1 MAEYIQPVLESL
13 EDQDATMEGIQV
25 TINGRLETITADQQ
39 EAYQELVRQGGMLT
53 DLNTNQQ
60 QLIEQMGGTETLLTS
75 VANNV
80 SELRIGLETAREERE
95 AGFAEAATERQ
106 QIAQSLN
113 DKLDQ
118 QAQGQTVELNAAE
131 SRLLASQ
138 IQGDERLIQEF
149 STRAGALEEY
159 IASQGTTLS
168 NAQEQIR
175 QQQEQQYQELT
186 AGQQQAAQDR
196 IRIEQSTNNKLE
208 QLRQGIAVEF
218 TDAEA
223 RRVEEITGLEARLLQ
238 DSAANAEEFARLLE
252 SEGQRFDDITN
263 VLSSDIERLQQ
274 QTGEFESRAEERFD
288 EAAQERLRLAQS
300 LADANNRLENLS
312 EADRERYE
320 ELDLTVDTLE
330 EEFGVNFDR
339 IEETQDIL
347 QTYAEEEFG
356 AVREDI
362 AGLEERMDA
371 NAVQQLAQLTGFRT
385 EFLETLSASEAAA
398 FARNQGLSDQ
408 ITEEITGIR
417 GETAAQVAG
426 MGQRLT
432 DRIDAYEQQTGEQL
446 DIATEERAVL
456 SGQITGLETRID
468 ANAIQQLSEL
478 TGLRSEFLATLTAS
492 EAAAIARN
500 QGLSEQLTEEI
511 TGVRGETAAQ
521 IEGINERLTNR
532 INEFEQQTGQEL
544 DIATEERAVL
554 GGQLGTLTAD
564 VAQVAEDLIRAD
576 GRIEDLDAAGRQRY
590 EDLNMSIDDVSLRI
604 GVDINALREGMLT
617 QESAMRE
624 LVEETSQ
631 QTEETLTNRLEEA
644 EQGFA
649 TSLSDTEANLLSQI
663 TGVEAGVL
671 QQLAT
676 VEGGL
681 QQQFG
686 EQFGQVQQ
694 QVSGLGEQVSGLGEG
709 LAGLGQGVAGLGV
722 GLLGGLMGLGQ
733 QQEQIITQLSK
744 PEVIEFDP
752 FLKGLSPF
760 QPMTP
765 VSLAPQKQTDAMSE
779 LNKFMGRQT
788 GMLV

>member
-1 MAEYIQPVLESL
+1 MLFRS
-13 EDQDATMEGIQV
+13 IQV

-60 QLIEQMGGTETLLTS
+60 QLIEQMGGTEALLTS

-80 SELRIGLETAREERE
+80 SEIRTDLETAREERE
-95 AGFAEAATERQ
+95 TGFAEAEQDRQRLMEAIVEARGQTTELSQEMRDLLAQSDQTMQEMFKDTDINIDELRSGQLSQEEATNALREYTEQTREELRTGLTEAATERQ

-138 IQGDERLIQEF
+138 IEGDERLIQEF

-168 NAQEQIR
+168 AAQEQIR

-186 AGQQQAAQDR
+186 EGQQQAAQDR
-196 IRIEQSTNNKLE
+196 IRIEQSTNDKLE
-208 QLRQGIAVEF
+208 QLREGIAVEF

-312 EADRERYE
+312 EADRQRYD

-339 IEETQDIL
+339 IEEAQDIL

-371 NAVQQLAQLTGFRT
+371 NAVQQLAQLTGFKI
-385 EFLETLSASEAAA
+385 
-398 FARNQGLSDQ
+398 G
-408 ITEEITGIR
+408 
-417 GETAAQVAG
+417 
-426 MGQRLT
+426 
-432 DRIDAYEQQTGEQL
+432 
-446 DIATEERAVL
+446 RAHV
-456 SGQITGLETRID
+456 
-468 ANAIQQLSEL
+468 
-478 TGLRSEFLATLTAS
+478 
-492 EAAAIARN
+492 
-500 QGLSEQLTEEI
+500 
-511 TGVRGETAAQ
+511 
-521 IEGINERLTNR
+521 
-532 INEFEQQTGQEL
+532 
-544 DIATEERAVL
+544 
-554 GGQLGTLTAD
+554 
-564 VAQVAEDLIRAD
+564 
-576 GRIEDLDAAGRQRY
+576 
-590 EDLNMSIDDVSLRI
+590 
-604 GVDINALREGMLT
+604 
-617 QESAMRE
+617 
-624 LVEETSQ
+624 
-631 QTEETLTNRLEEA
+631 
-644 EQGFA
+644 
-649 TSLSDTEANLLSQI
+649 
-663 TGVEAGVL
+663 
-671 QQLAT
+671 
-676 VEGGL
+676 
-681 QQQFG
+681 
-686 EQFGQVQQ
+686 
-694 QVSGLGEQVSGLGEG
+694 
-709 LAGLGQGVAGLGV
+709 
-722 GLLGGLMGLGQ
+722 
-733 QQEQIITQLSK
+733 
-744 PEVIEFDP
+744 
-752 FLKGLSPF
+752 
-760 QPMTP
+760 
-765 VSLAPQKQTDAMSE
+765 
-779 LNKFMGRQT
+779 
-788 GMLV
+788 

>member
-1 MAEYIQPVLESL
+1 M
-13 EDQDATMEGIQV
+13 
-25 TINGRLETITADQQ
+25 
-39 EAYQELVRQGGMLT
+39 
-53 DLNTNQQ
+53 
-60 QLIEQMGGTETLLTS
+60 
-75 VANNV
+75 
-80 SELRIGLETAREERE
+80 
-95 AGFAEAATERQ
+95 
-106 QIAQSLN
+106 
-113 DKLDQ
+113 
-118 QAQGQTVELNAAE
+118 
-131 SRLLASQ
+131 
-138 IQGDERLIQEF
+138 
-149 STRAGALEEY
+149 
-159 IASQGTTLS
+159 
-168 NAQEQIR
+168 
-175 QQQEQQYQELT
+175 
-186 AGQQQAAQDR
+186 
-196 IRIEQSTNNKLE
+196 
-208 QLRQGIAVEF
+208 
-218 TDAEA
+218 
-223 RRVEEITGLEARLLQ
+223 Q

-339 IEETQDIL
+339 IEEAQDIL

-371 NAVQQLAQLTGFRT
+371 NAVQQLAQLTGFRA
-385 EFLETLSASEAAA
+385 EFLETLSASETAA

-417 GETAAQVAG
+417 GETAAQVED

-432 DRIDAYEQQTGEQL
+432 DRINDYEQQTGE
-446 DIATEERAVL
+446 
-456 SGQITGLETRID
+456 
-468 ANAIQQLSEL
+468 
-478 TGLRSEFLATLTAS
+478 
-492 EAAAIARN
+492 
-500 QGLSEQLTEEI
+500 
-511 TGVRGETAAQ
+511 
-521 IEGINERLTNR
+521 
-532 INEFEQQTGQEL
+532 EL
-544 DIATEERAVL
+544 DIAAEERAVL

-564 VAQVAEDLIRAD
+564 VAQVAEDVIRAG
-576 GRIEDLDAAGRQRY
+576 GRIEELDEAGRQRY
-590 EDLNMSIDDVSLRI
+590 EELGLSIEDLSLRV
-604 GVDINALREGMLT
+604 GVNLEALQQGMLT

-686 EQFGQVQQ
+686 EQFDVVQQ
-694 QVSGLGEQVSGLGEG
+694 QVSGLGEQVAGLGEG
-709 LAGLGQGVAGLGV
+709 VQGLGQALGV
-722 GLLGGLMGLGQ
+722 GLLGLAAAQ
-733 QQEQIITQLSK
+733 PTAQEIAMAMPRDPVK
-744 PEVIEFDP
+744 FDP

-760 QPMTP
+760 EVMKP
-765 VSLAPQKQTDAMSE
+765 VALAPQKQQANAMDA
-779 LNKFMGRQT
+779 LNKVIGRQS